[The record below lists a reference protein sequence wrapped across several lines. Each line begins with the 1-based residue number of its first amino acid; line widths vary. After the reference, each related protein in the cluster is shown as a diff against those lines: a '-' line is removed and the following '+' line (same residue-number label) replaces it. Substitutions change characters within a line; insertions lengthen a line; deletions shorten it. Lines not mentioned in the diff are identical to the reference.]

1 METERVRL
9 RFTQAGEGTAQ
20 VMALREPS
28 GRDELA
34 LNGVDTSS
42 ALQLI
47 DRLLRGSPS
56 RSAVLTAAGI
66 CAADRDALLAAL
78 HRLCWGDRILSTLT
92 CSDCGERFDLS
103 FQLSTLQRELYA
115 SQGDLPRWRLPLGED
130 ELSCCE
136 NRSLEEGARVLA
148 HACGASSGELEQA
161 ATALERA
168 APILDV
174 DLNANCPECGHEQ
187 LAHFDLQSFLLQRLL
202 AERESLLDEV
212 HLLAEQ
218 YGWSLREI
226 LSLTR
231 SARRSLVRRIRDR
244 RRS

>member
-9 RFTQAGEGTAQ
+9 RFTEAGEGTPL
-20 VMALREPS
+20 VMALCEPC

-34 LNGVDTSS
+34 LSGVDTSS

-47 DRLLRGSPS
+47 DRLLRGAS
-56 RSAVLTAAGI
+56 RQTTITAAGI

-92 CSDCGERFDLS
+92 CAGCGERFDLS
-103 FQLSTLQRELYA
+103 FRLSTLQRELYA
-115 SQGDLPRWRLPLGED
+115 SHGDLAPWRVPLGED

-136 NRSLEEGARVLA
+136 NRSPEEGARALA
-148 HACGASSGELEQA
+148 RACGASPGELEQA
-161 ATALERA
+161 AAALEVA

-202 AERESLLDEV
+202 SERESLLDEV

-226 LSLTR
+226 LGLTR
-231 SARRSLVRRIRDR
+231 SARRSLVQRIRDR